1 MKKCRSIGMRML
13 LQKILP
19 PLIILI
25 TDIFFF
31 SFVLLLVGQQILPY
45 GGMVLCVYCAKKTQ
59 LVPKKNLPKAMSA
72 AKILFAKKFI
82 GIPNCYSNQENW
94 LHGWL
99 VLVFFA
105 KKQTNEV
112 WNILLTY
119 AVANNAFGRPN
130 SVMVFLKLLL
140 G

>member
-1 MKKCRSIGMRML
+1 
-13 LQKILP
+13 
-19 PLIILI
+19 
-25 TDIFFF
+25 
-31 SFVLLLVGQQILPY
+31 
-45 GGMVLCVYCAKKTQ
+45 
-59 LVPKKNLPKAMSA
+59 MSA
-72 AKILFAKKFI
+72 AKILFAKKKFI

-105 KKQTNEV
+105 ENKQMKYEI

-119 AVANNAFGRPN
+119 AVAKNAFGGLILSGSFQN
-130 SVMVFLKLLL
+130 SCL